1 IYLFDHEGNS
11 FIDCISGINV
21 SSLGHGHPRIV
32 KAIRS
37 QLDQHL
43 HTQVYGE
50 HIIASQVKLA
60 EKLVSLLPAGLNKV
74 YFVNSGAEAVE
85 GAIKLAKKYTGRY
98 EIVACRNAYHGS
110 TSMGDSLRSDLEH
123 TASSRPL

>member
-1 IYLFDHEGNS
+1 MSTFRNSFFDYVAQTSINPDGFQVSHGEGIYLFDHEGNS

-60 EKLVSLLPAGLNKV
+60 EKLVSLLPAGLN
-74 YFVNSGAEAVE
+74 
-85 GAIKLAKKYTGRY
+85 
-98 EIVACRNAYHGS
+98 
-110 TSMGDSLRSDLEH
+110 
-123 TASSRPL
+123 